1 MPGAWNEILEAS
13 KHVTET
19 EATYPTDVKRPE
31 DAESVADN
39 AKELKPEAGLVIR
52 PQKVL

>member
-19 EATYPTDVKRPE
+19 EATHPTDVKRPE

-39 AKELKPEAGLVIR
+39 AKELKPEAGLFIR